1 MHHPVL
7 SLGAPGSTTCARD
20 VLGAV
25 LARRS
30 VDLGLTG
37 TTITTSGLGRSTAS
51 PMWSAAAVVRPRLSA
66 GAAHGRGGL
75 RAAVP
80 ARRRGGLPAHR
91 SQHPRRWKGARPLG
105 APGPRKA
112 PDGAPGGHPLVCR
125 RRNCRSGARAAA
137 PCRDR
142 RHVLRPVDR
151 RCGLA
156 RRGRDRAADARLPRD
171 DRRLRR
177 ARSGAD
183 FLGIALAVAVWLGYL
198 VRRQVLRWLAGK
210 RPGGGRTDQVAT
222 REPTV
227 SVTASSHGRRGRG
240 SSLSGR

>member
-1 MHHPVL
+1 MVDYRLTGLSIRADGKVL
-7 SLGAPGSTTCARD
+7 DRLELRAPGRHLTVRRAAILSCAVVGTAGAALALRRLAGTDGTCFDRW
-20 VLGAV
+20 
-25 LARRS
+25 
-30 VDLGLTG
+30 
-37 TTITTSGLGRSTAS
+37 I
-51 PMWSAAAVVRPRLSA
+51 AAAVSLAV
-66 GAAHGRGGL
+66 GATA
-75 RAAVP
+75 
-80 ARRRGGLPAHR
+80 LP
-91 SQHPRRWKGARPLG
+91 
-105 APGPRKA
+105 
-112 PDGAPGGHPLVCR
+112 
-125 RRNCRSGARAAA
+125 
-137 PCRDR
+137 
-142 RHVLRPVDR
+142 
-151 RCGLA
+151 
-156 RRGRDRAADARLPRD
+156 DARLPRD